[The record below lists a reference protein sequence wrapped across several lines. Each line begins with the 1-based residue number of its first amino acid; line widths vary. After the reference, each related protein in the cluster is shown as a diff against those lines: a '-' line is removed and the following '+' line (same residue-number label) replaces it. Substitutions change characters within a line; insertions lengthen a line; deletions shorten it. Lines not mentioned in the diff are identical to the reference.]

1 MTILKWKM
9 GRLKSKVWKEFE
21 RYKDEKGVQRCKCKH
36 CGGGNYKCESGG
48 YGTKNLGYHLT
59 KCKVYLA
66 KLSGGQTQLAF
77 QYGDEN
83 KLPTWKFDQNES
95 QKALAH
101 MLVVDELPFSF
112 VEGAGFRYY
121 NSVTQ
126 PLFKVPCRSTST
138 TDVYQLFIYEK
149 EKNRDFI
156 IKNVGRI
163 CLTTDTWTSK
173 QQSCYMCLTAH
184 FIDNEWKLKKKSH
197 RGVDIGKMVEKCLTE
212 WEIENVFTISVDNAS
227 AKDFSKLQKC
237 GKWMHIRCIAH
248 NLNLV
253 VQDGIKKVDK
263 AVEIV
268 RWAVKWIRQPPSRI
282 HKFTEFAKVANPGIT
297 KHLKRDVPTRWNSTY
312 HMLEIAQAYQ
322 KTFERYDLDE
332 FDFWCEIEKAG
343 LSIPSSSDWERA
355 RNIYISFVRSWMMLF
370 PSSLCDIALARNMKF
385 DKYFGDIEK
394 MNLLLYFALILDP
407 RNKVKYL
414 VILLEDRYGEK
425 GVEAKKKYIMDS
437 MYELYNDYI
446 KIHSPSSTS
455 STAESTTSSLIIGKR
470 QNPDFMAPNLPLR
483 NKLREKMKTN
493 IVESIGELEKY
504 LQESVEDDLEMFSIL
519 DWWKVNSSRFMVLS
533 LMARDV
539 FVIPVSTVASESVFS
554 TSGRVLDPFR
564 SSLTPKIVESLIC
577 TQDWIQ
583 GSISDTID
591 YEKDWEENQQIDKGV
606 TKKNR
611 VIPEL
616 PLPDPLPELPKPEL
630 PEFSLGRDR
639 EMNQILARGRCENGL
654 YVLHDGPQAFV
665 VVTNKRA
672 RASYEL
678 WHSRL
683 GHAAFDVVSFLNKM
697 GYLSITSVLPKPIV
711 CSSCQ
716 LSKGHRLSFDINNKR
731 FLAPLDFVHCDL
743 WGPSPV
749 ISKDGY
755 NYYVVFI
762 DDFSRLTWFYPLKTK
777 FGFYTVLST
786 FVKFV

>member
-1 MTILKWKM
+1 MQI
-9 GRLKSKVWKEFE
+9 
-21 RYKDEKGVQRCKCKH
+21 
-36 CGGGNYKCESGG
+36 
-48 YGTKNLGYHLT
+48 
-59 KCKVYLA
+59 
-66 KLSGGQTQLAF
+66 GGQTQLAF

-126 PLFKVPCRSTST
+126 PLFKVPCR
-138 TDVYQLFIYEK
+138 
-149 EKNRDFI
+149 
-156 IKNVGRI
+156 
-163 CLTTDTWTSK
+163 
-173 QQSCYMCLTAH
+173 
-184 FIDNEWKLKKKSH
+184 KSH

-212 WEIENVFTISVDNAS
+212 WEIENVFTISVDNA
-227 AKDFSKLQKC
+227 
-237 GKWMHIRCIAH
+237 M
-248 NLNLV
+248 

-591 YEKDWEENQQIDKGV
+591 YEKDWEENQQIDK
-606 TKKNR
+606 
-611 VIPEL
+611 E
-616 PLPDPLPELPKPEL
+616 
-630 PEFSLGRDR
+630 
-639 EMNQILARGRCENGL
+639 
-654 YVLHDGPQAFV
+654 
-665 VVTNKRA
+665 
-672 RASYEL
+672 
-678 WHSRL
+678 
-683 GHAAFDVVSFLNKM
+683 
-697 GYLSITSVLPKPIV
+697 
-711 CSSCQ
+711 
-716 LSKGHRLSFDINNKR
+716 LSKMK
-731 FLAPLDFVHCDL
+731 
-743 WGPSPV
+743 
-749 ISKDGY
+749 
-755 NYYVVFI
+755 
-762 DDFSRLTWFYPLKTK
+762 
-777 FGFYTVLST
+777 
-786 FVKFV
+786 

>member
-1 MTILKWKM
+1 MRRFIVLEFYPNFFMQKFAMNYKALQIETLETMDCNRFQQPLVAKMSKTDEYIEVDDETIEVENPTNDQVPQENVKKTKEFNP
-9 GRLKSKVWKEFE
+9 RSKVWKEFE
-21 RYKDEKGVQRCKCKH
+21 RYKDENGVQRCKCKH
-36 CGGGNYKCESGG
+36 CGGGKYKCESSG
-48 YGTKNLGYHLT
+48 YGTKNLDYHLT
-59 KCKVYLA
+59 KCKAYLD

-83 KLPTWKFDQNES
+83 KLSTWKFDQNDS
-95 QKALAH
+95 RKALAH

-138 TDVYQLFIYEK
+138 TDVYQLFVDEK
-149 EKNRDFI
+149 EKIREFI
-156 IKNVGRI
+156 KKNIGRI

-184 FIDNEWKLKKKSH
+184 FIDNEWKLKKKVLCFSSQESH
-197 RGVDIGKMVEKCLTE
+197 RGVDIGKMVEKCLME
-212 WEIENVFTISVDNAS
+212 WEIENVLTISIDNAS
-227 AKDFSKLQKC
+227 ANDVAIDFLKK
-237 GKWMHIRCIAH
+237 M
-248 NLNLV
+248 
-253 VQDGIKKVDK
+253 VQDGIKRVDK

-268 RWAVKWIRQPPSRI
+268 RWAVKWIRQSPSRI

-312 HMLEIAQAYQ
+312 HMMEIAQAYK
-322 KTFERYDLDE
+322 KTFERYDIEE
-332 FDFWCEIEKAG
+332 FDFRCEIEMAG
-343 LSIPSSSDWERA
+343 LSIPSSSDWERV
-355 RNIYISFVRSWMMLF
+355 RNVCHFLKPFHDVTLRIYGTLYVTSNTCIEDIYSIRTLLDDAISD
-370 PSSLCDIALARNMKF
+370 SSLCDIALAMKIKF

-446 KIHSPSSTS
+446 RIHSPSSTS
-455 STAESTTSSLIIGKR
+455 STAESTTSSSILGKR
-470 QNPDFMAPNLPLR
+470 QNPEFMAPNPPLR

-504 LQESVEDDLEMFSIL
+504 LQESVEDDSEMFSIL
-519 DWWKVNSSRFMVLS
+519 DWWKVNSPRFPILS

-539 FVIPVSTVASESVFS
+539 FAIPVSTVASKSVFS

-577 TQDWIQ
+577 TQDWIR

-591 YEKDWEENQQIDKGV
+591 YEKDWEENQQIDK
-606 TKKNR
+606 
-611 VIPEL
+611 E
-616 PLPDPLPELPKPEL
+616 
-630 PEFSLGRDR
+630 
-639 EMNQILARGRCENGL
+639 
-654 YVLHDGPQAFV
+654 
-665 VVTNKRA
+665 
-672 RASYEL
+672 
-678 WHSRL
+678 
-683 GHAAFDVVSFLNKM
+683 
-697 GYLSITSVLPKPIV
+697 
-711 CSSCQ
+711 
-716 LSKGHRLSFDINNKR
+716 LSKMK
-731 FLAPLDFVHCDL
+731 
-743 WGPSPV
+743 W
-749 ISKDGY
+749 
-755 NYYVVFI
+755 
-762 DDFSRLTWFYPLKTK
+762 
-777 FGFYTVLST
+777 
-786 FVKFV
+786 